1 MPTVA
6 RVGRVDFKIY
16 TRENSFEPPHVHVW
30 IGSEEQCRIELIS
43 GDFME
48 APPPGTERTI
58 RQALADVAEE
68 INRKWH
74 EIHGR

>member
-6 RVGRVDFKIY
+6 RVGRVEFKVY
-16 TRENSFEPPHVHVW
+16 TREHKFEPPHVHIW
-30 IGSEEQCRIELIS
+30 IGNEDQCRIELNG

-48 APPPGTERTI
+48 DPPPGTEREI
-58 RQALADVAEE
+58 KLAFASVAEE
-68 INRKWH
+68 ISKKWH